1 MFKIIILL
9 FLSMIYSN
17 YLLACTI
24 TSGSSSGLTKN
35 HLEMG
40 ITNNGDIIGNPI
52 VNCDNPDGYEL
63 FVKSANAAKFKNDL
77 LPNIKINYQL
87 KIDGNTISIPT
98 EDEFV
103 LIESFPPETV
113 HVDEEFTAEV
123 TITGIG
129 AGQAVQGSY
138 SDQVTFRISAPI

>member
-1 MFKIIILL
+1 
-9 FLSMIYSN
+9 MIYSD

-35 HLEMG
+35 HLELG
-40 ITNNGDIIGNPI
+40 TTNNGDIIGNPI
-52 VNCDNPDGYEL
+52 VNCDNPDGYDL
-63 FVKSANAAKFKNDL
+63 SVKSANAAKFKNDP
-77 LPNIKINYQL
+77 LPNIKIGYQL
-87 KIDGNTISIPT
+87 KINGNTINIPN

-103 LIESFPPETV
+103 LITSFPPETV
-113 HVDEEFTAEV
+113 HVDEEFITEV

-138 SDQVTFRISAPI
+138 SDQVTFRISAPV